1 MAAWL
6 TDEVADG
13 AVRWCFFEGDGA
25 LVRASATVAGSSS
38 TRVSREVREADQ
50 LKKKRGIGSA
60 HRKRVAQQGWR
71 LSGPILARGGGLGA
85 RASSGQGRDVK
96 EGGAQAAR
104 VWSGKKR
111 GDGRPW
117 RHL

>member
-6 TDEVADG
+6 IDEVADG

-85 RASSGQGRDVK
+85 RASSGRGRDVK

-111 GDGRPW
+111 G
-117 RHL
+117 